1 MNGYQQVYDVYV
13 PFSISPT
20 DNNVPHNLQDFI
32 YEVADPHR
40 RRRQIH

>member
-1 MNGYQQVYDVYV
+1 MDINKYLVSVS
-13 PFSISPT
+13 FLSISPT

-32 YEVADPHR
+32 YEVAAPHR